1 LGQPDGLCM
10 KHTHRCQLAE
20 LVTVG
25 LHDAGVRPH
34 TRPWVFTAQI
44 FQPIFERNVPIQR
57 RTRAERRQ
65 VPIIWVALLPLMLV
79 GLVLVAPIEIW
90 RWLRARQRNTQM
102 MAQLP
107 QPSETSVTYRNAPA
121 HEAGESLSTLI
132 ASASEVVCFD
142 FRIEEQ
148 GRAVLLGAAVGLL
161 HEGERDKEHISIGA
175 NRVILVIIFDDRSS
189 LGLVRL
195 RVKKGAQELAR
206 VFECIIEKSNAQ
218 PSAGLEA
225 AFAEITDDDIDNLF
239 G

>member
-1 LGQPDGLCM
+1 M
-10 KHTHRCQLAE
+10 KYAHRCQLAE

-44 FQPIFERNVPIQR
+44 FQPLFERNVPIQR

-90 RWLRARQRNTQM
+90 RWLRARQRNAQM

-121 HEAGESLSTLI
+121 HEAGDSTLI

-142 FRIEEQ
+142 FRIEDQ

-161 HEGERDKEHISIGA
+161 HEGEPDVVWLDGHRRQPTNTAMDARSLAARLTAMCSNPPAVEHWVWQLSDPYE
-175 NRVILVIIFDDRSS
+175 LVDREQ
-189 LGLVRL
+189 R
-195 RVKKGAQELAR
+195 
-206 VFECIIEKSNAQ
+206 
-218 PSAGLEA
+218 PW
-225 AFAEITDDDIDNLF
+225 
-239 G
+239 